1 MTPLRTIALATAV
14 ALPLGVLISQV
25 VPRWGVGTGPEV
37 ECNSFVV
44 DDLMRTSD
52 LLRHSGDR
60 IPPNQLHEELV
71 KRGVTL
77 PSPPSLT
84 FAPRY
89 YGRGAEALLREYE
102 SAKKAYEAKW
112 EDIKGSPE
120 YQRARE
126 AILSRKRDET
136 LRACL
141 RIFGGE
147 EGIETAGFSTK
158 SAQDAK
164 ISAERPVSP

>member
-14 ALPLGVLISQV
+14 ALPLGVLIAQV
-25 VPRWGVGTGPEV
+25 VPRWGAGTGPKV
-37 ECNSFVV
+37 ECPAFM
-44 DDLMRTSD
+44 DDLMRSSN
-52 LLRHSGDR
+52 LLGYSGDR
-60 IPPNQLHEELV
+60 IPPNELHEELV

-89 YGRGAEALLREYE
+89 SGRGGAEALLSEYE
-102 SAKKAYEAKW
+102 SAKKAYAAKW

-120 YQRARE
+120 YHQARE
-126 AILSRKRDET
+126 AILSRQRDET

-141 RIFGGE
+141 RLRAIQEGGV
-147 EGIETAGFSTK
+147 F
-158 SAQDAK
+158 
-164 ISAERPVSP
+164 R

>member
-25 VPRWGVGTGPEV
+25 VPRWEPGPKV
-37 ECNSFVV
+37 ECNAFA
-44 DDLMRTSD
+44 DDRMRNS
-52 LLRHSGDR
+52 DR

-89 YGRGAEALLREYE
+89 YGREAEALLREYE

-112 EDIKGSPE
+112 EDIQSSAE
-120 YQRARE
+120 YQQARE
-126 AILSRKRDET
+126 AILSRNRDET

-141 RIFGGE
+141 RIFGGKRE
-147 EGIETAGFSTK
+147 
-158 SAQDAK
+158 
-164 ISAERPVSP
+164 

>member
-14 ALPLGVLISQV
+14 ALPLGVLIAQV
-25 VPRWGVGTGPEV
+25 VPRWGAGTSPKI
-37 ECNSFVV
+37 ECPSFME
-44 DDLMRTSD
+44 DLMRSSD
-52 LLRHSGDR
+52 PLRQSGDR

-89 YGRGAEALLREYE
+89 SGRGGAEALLRDYE

-120 YQRARE
+120 YQQVRD
-126 AILSRKRDET
+126 AILSKQRDET

-141 RIFGGE
+141 
-147 EGIETAGFSTK
+147 GFL
-158 SAQDAK
+158 ALL
-164 ISAERPVSP
+164 ELGVFR

>member
-14 ALPLGVLISQV
+14 ALPLGVLIAQV
-25 VPRWGVGTGPEV
+25 VPRWGAGTSPKI
-37 ECNSFVV
+37 ECPSFME
-44 DDLMRTSD
+44 DLMRSSD
-52 LLRHSGDR
+52 PLRQSGDR

-89 YGRGAEALLREYE
+89 SGRGGAEALLRDYE

-120 YQRARE
+120 YQQVRD
-126 AILSRKRDET
+126 AILSKQRDET

-141 RIFGGE
+141 RFRALQEKGV
-147 EGIETAGFSTK
+147 F
-158 SAQDAK
+158 
-164 ISAERPVSP
+164 R

>member
-102 SAKKAYEAKW
+102 SAKKGYEAKW

-126 AILSRKRDET
+126 AILSTKRDET

-141 RIFGGE
+141 RIFGG
-147 EGIETAGFSTK
+147 K
-158 SAQDAK
+158 
-164 ISAERPVSP
+164 RV

>member
-14 ALPLGVLISQV
+14 ALPLGVLIAQV
-25 VPRWGVGTGPEV
+25 VPRWGAGTSPKI
-37 ECNSFVV
+37 ECPSFME
-44 DDLMRTSD
+44 DLMRSSD
-52 LLRHSGDR
+52 PLRQSGDR

-120 YQRARE
+120 YQQARE
-126 AILSRKRDET
+126 AILSEQRDET

-141 RIFGGE
+141 RFRALQEKGV
-147 EGIETAGFSTK
+147 F
-158 SAQDAK
+158 
-164 ISAERPVSP
+164 R

>member
-14 ALPLGVLISQV
+14 ALPLGVLIAQV
-25 VPRWGVGTGPEV
+25 VPRWGAGTSPKI
-37 ECNSFVV
+37 ECPSFME
-44 DDLMRTSD
+44 DLMRSSD
-52 LLRHSGDR
+52 PLRQSGDR

-89 YGRGAEALLREYE
+89 SGRGAEALLRKYE
-102 SAKKAYEAKW
+102 SAKKAYAAKW
-112 EDIKGSPE
+112 EDIKGSPV

-141 RIFGGE
+141 RIFGG
-147 EGIETAGFSTK
+147 K
-158 SAQDAK
+158 
-164 ISAERPVSP
+164 RV

>member
-1 MTPLRTIALATAV
+1 
-14 ALPLGVLISQV
+14 
-25 VPRWGVGTGPEV
+25 
-37 ECNSFVV
+37 
-44 DDLMRTSD
+44 MRTND

-89 YGRGAEALLREYE
+89 SGRGAEALLREYE

-141 RIFGGE
+141 RIFGG
-147 EGIETAGFSTK
+147 K
-158 SAQDAK
+158 
-164 ISAERPVSP
+164 RV

>member
-1 MTPLRTIALATAV
+1 MTPLRTIVLATAV
-14 ALPLGVLISQV
+14 ALPLGVLIAQV
-25 VPRWGVGTGPEV
+25 VPRWSPV
-37 ECNSFVV
+37 ECNSFA
-44 DDLMRTSD
+44 DDLMRSSD
-52 LLRHSGDR
+52 LQRQSGDR

-120 YQRARE
+120 YQQARDS
-126 AILSRKRDET
+126 ILSKQRDET

-141 RIFGGE
+141 RFRALQEKGV
-147 EGIETAGFSTK
+147 F
-158 SAQDAK
+158 
-164 ISAERPVSP
+164 R

>member
-1 MTPLRTIALATAV
+1 VTPLRTIALATAV
-14 ALPLGVLISQV
+14 ALPLGVLIAQV
-25 VPRWGVGTGPEV
+25 VPRWGAGTGPKV
-37 ECNSFVV
+37 ECLAFM
-44 DDLMRTSD
+44 DDLMRSSD
-52 LLRHSGDR
+52 LLGYSGDR

-89 YGRGAEALLREYE
+89 SGRGGAEALLREYE

-120 YQRARE
+120 YHQARE
-126 AILSRKRDET
+126 AILSRQRDET

-141 RIFGGE
+141 RIRAIQE
-147 EGIETAGFSTK
+147 EGVF
-158 SAQDAK
+158 
-164 ISAERPVSP
+164 P

>member
-1 MTPLRTIALATAV
+1 MTPLRTIVLATAV

-25 VPRWGVGTGPEV
+25 VPRWSPV
-37 ECNSFVV
+37 ECNSFA
-44 DDLMRTSD
+44 DDLMRSSD
-52 LLRHSGDR
+52 LLRQSGDR
-60 IPPNQLHEELV
+60 ILPNQLHEELV

-89 YGRGAEALLREYE
+89 SGRGAEALLRKYE

-112 EDIKGSPE
+112 EDIKGSPV

-141 RIFGGE
+141 RIFGG
-147 EGIETAGFSTK
+147 K
-158 SAQDAK
+158 
-164 ISAERPVSP
+164 RV

>member
-25 VPRWGVGTGPEV
+25 VPRWSPV
-37 ECNSFVV
+37 ECNSFA
-44 DDLMRTSD
+44 DDLMRSSD
-52 LLRHSGDR
+52 LLRQSGDR

-84 FAPRY
+84 FVPRY
-89 YGRGAEALLREYE
+89 SGRGGAEALLRDYE

-126 AILSRKRDET
+126 AILSRQRDET

-141 RIFGGE
+141 RIRALQGKGLF
-147 EGIETAGFSTK
+147 
-158 SAQDAK
+158 
-164 ISAERPVSP
+164 R